1 MEEIQKKVKWL
12 REKSGKKTLTS
23 GIKLIIMLLYHHLY
37 HQINHLL
44 KNLGAIMKKLILSA
58 LVLLVLLAGCTRQMS
73 DILVREETQPDNMS
87 LGFVEEGLHVNDS
100 VSYEEIRANEDLDA
114 LDVEP
119 EDVKMVKVKPKNPQ
133 DRPLKVGFSQM
144 EVNNPWRVCENIS
157 LYEEANRLGVELLY
171 KDAESSIEKQNKDI
185 IELVDQ
191 GIDYLLVAPREVS
204 GLQEG
209 LGYAKAQHV
218 PVILLDRITQG
229 VPGEDYVTC
238 IMGDFVEV
246 GKRSAT
252 ILHKKF
258 GDQKIHVLEISGTM
272 GASVSRDLSKGFREV
287 AEPLGWEITT
297 IDGNFD
303 KADSAKPI
311 EEILQQEYKKV
322 QAIFC
327 HVDDSALVAISS
339 LKSIG
344 LVPGT
349 DIEKGE
355 IPIVSMCGYRDALKA
370 IIAGEMLASIECSP
384 RFGPIAFYYIQKL
397 ERGEAI
403 KSRIVM
409 PGKTYDA
416 SNAMDLIDIDGY

>member
-1 MEEIQKKVKWL
+1 
-12 REKSGKKTLTS
+12 
-23 GIKLIIMLLYHHLY
+23 
-37 HQINHLL
+37 
-44 KNLGAIMKKLILSA
+44 MKKLIPA
-58 LVLLVLLAGCTRQMS
+58 LFALLLLLAGCSRQMS
-73 DILVREETQPDNMS
+73 DILIKEEAQTDDMS
-87 LGFVEEGLHVNDS
+87 LGFVEGDLHVNGS
-100 VSYEEIRANEDLDA
+100 ISYEEIPPYVNVDA
-114 LDVEP
+114 HDVAP
-119 EDVKMVKVKPKNPQ
+119 EDVKMVKLEPKNPQ
-133 DRPLKVGFSQM
+133 GRPLKVGFSQM

-157 LYEEANRLGVELLY
+157 LYEEANRLGVDLLY
-171 KDAESSIEKQNKDI
+171 KDAQSSIEKQNKDI

-204 GLQEG
+204 CLQEG
-209 LGYAKAQHV
+209 LDYAKAKNV

-229 VPGEDYVTC
+229 VPGEHYVTC

-246 GKRSAT
+246 GKRAAT
-252 ILHKKF
+252 ILQQRF

-287 AEPLGWEITT
+287 AEPLGWTITT

-303 KADSAKPI
+303 KVDSTKPI
-311 EEILQQEYKKV
+311 EEVLQHQKV

-349 DIEKGE
+349 DIDKGE

-416 SNAMDLIDIDGY
+416 SNAKKLIDVDGY

>member
-1 MEEIQKKVKWL
+1 
-12 REKSGKKTLTS
+12 
-23 GIKLIIMLLYHHLY
+23 
-37 HQINHLL
+37 
-44 KNLGAIMKKLILSA
+44 MKKLIPA
-58 LVLLVLLAGCTRQMS
+58 LFALLLLLAGCSRQMS
-73 DILVREETQPDNMS
+73 DILIKEEAQTDDMS
-87 LGFVEEGLHVNDS
+87 LGFVEGDLHVNGS
-100 VSYEEIRANEDLDA
+100 ISYEEIQANENLDA
-114 LDVEP
+114 HDVAP
-119 EDVKMVKVKPKNPQ
+119 EDVKMVKLEPKNPQ
-133 DRPLKVGFSQM
+133 GRPLKVGFSQM

-157 LYEEANRLGVELLY
+157 LYEEANRLGVDLLY
-171 KDAESSIEKQNKDI
+171 KDAQSSIEKQNKDI

-209 LGYAKAQHV
+209 LDYAKAKNV

-246 GKRSAT
+246 GKRAAT
-252 ILHKKF
+252 ILQQKF

-272 GASVSRDLSKGFREV
+272 GASISRDLSKGFREV
-287 AEPLGWEITT
+287 AEPLGWTITT

-303 KADSAKPI
+303 KVDSTKPI
-311 EEILQQEYKKV
+311 EEVLQHQKV

-349 DIEKGE
+349 DIDKGE

-416 SNAMDLIDIDGY
+416 SNAKKLIDVDGY